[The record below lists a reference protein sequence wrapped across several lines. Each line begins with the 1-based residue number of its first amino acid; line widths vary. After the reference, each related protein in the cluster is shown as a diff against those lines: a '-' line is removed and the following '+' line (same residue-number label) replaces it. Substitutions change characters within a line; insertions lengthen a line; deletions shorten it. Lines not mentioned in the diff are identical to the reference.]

1 MLLSGM
7 SPLSSSCRRRQAEDE
22 GNRTAKPAE
31 MLAGFHLAL
40 GAELDSERAF
50 SVASFR
56 GYSRLNRRL

>member
-31 MLAGFHLAL
+31 MLTGFHSAL
-40 GAELDSERAF
+40 GAESDSEHAF
-50 SVASFR
+50 SVPSFR
-56 GYSRLNRRL
+56 GYSRLNGQL